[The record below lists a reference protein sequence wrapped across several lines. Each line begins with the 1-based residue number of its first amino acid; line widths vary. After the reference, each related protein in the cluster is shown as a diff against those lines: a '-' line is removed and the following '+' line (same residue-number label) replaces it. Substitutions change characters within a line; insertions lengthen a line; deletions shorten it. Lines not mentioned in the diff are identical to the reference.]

1 MVAETALT
9 SASARSVPST
19 PSTIG
24 IQEVQETARSI
35 LSVPSTSGIR
45 EVQETAPDTS
55 IESDKEAMTEPL
67 FDTSLSDIAKTQNSG
82 TTFKRPASPVKFAA
96 KKSTKFDNFDD
107 DDDDD
112 GEDLFNFDDVN
123 EETVSSQR
131 KRKRSDE
138 ENNVKPCK
146 KEKVSMSPPPP
157 TAPISVVEEVTKV
170 TDDKKSPIKR
180 TFGFLS
186 KSIQS
191 NTSSATVVKSE
202 IPEEDLTRSFIT
214 LEVRSLVAKKSNS
227 ISRSTISPQNG
238 NVKNVKRFRKQLIA
252 QANSPISSRVIT
264 SVSARTFDMDHTS
277 PPPLSPDDAV
287 PSTSAAANR
296 RGKLIFLLD
305 SH

>member
-55 IESDKEAMTEPL
+55 IDSDKEAMTEPL
-67 FDTSLSDIAKTQNSG
+67 FDTSLGDIAKTQNSS

-157 TAPISVVEEVTKV
+157 TAPISVVEEAPKV
-170 TDDKKSPIKR
+170 TDQKSPIKR

-227 ISRSTISPQNG
+227 TSLSTISPQNG

-252 QANSPISSRVIT
+252 QVNSPISSRVIT
-264 SVSARTFDMDHTS
+264 NVSARTFDMDHTS
-277 PPPLSPDDAV
+277 PLPLSPDDAV

-296 RGKLIFLLD
+296 RGNHIFLLD

>member
-1 MVAETALT
+1 MHVYIYIYAFVFVCVCIDDDDAD
-9 SASARSVPST
+9 ADA
-19 PSTIG
+19 
-24 IQEVQETARSI
+24 
-35 LSVPSTSGIR
+35 
-45 EVQETAPDTS
+45 D
-55 IESDKEAMTEPL
+55 DN
-67 FDTSLSDIAKTQNSG
+67 DNDDDIDDDDA
-82 TTFKRPASPVKFAA
+82 
-96 KKSTKFDNFDD
+96 DD

-112 GEDLFNFDDVN
+112 AEDLFNFDDVN

-157 TAPISVVEEVTKV
+157 TAPISVVEEDPKV
-170 TDDKKSPIKR
+170 TDKKSPIKR

-227 ISRSTISPQNG
+227 TSLSTISPQNG

-252 QANSPISSRVIT
+252 QVNSPISSRVIT
-264 SVSARTFDMDHTS
+264 NVSARTFDMDHTS

-296 RGKLIFLLD
+296 RGNHIFLLD